1 MQNKKMRIKAIVF
14 SQKKNYYDSMDFL
27 YEMG

>member
-1 MQNKKMRIKAIVF
+1 MIFKVRIKAIVF

-27 YEMG
+27 YERG